1 MKDMQW
7 ALRWLAVFVVSCLAG
22 VVIGLWLDQLLHTTP
37 IFILLL
43 VAYAIIGNFY
53 KLWKEMSK
61 DE

>member
-1 MKDMQW
+1 MQW
-7 ALRWLAVFVVSCLAG
+7 ALRWLAIFVMSCLAG
-22 VVIGLWLDQLLHTTP
+22 VGIGLWLDQLLHTTP
-37 IFILLL
+37 IFILLF